1 MASEPALPPVIGAIA
16 EDRDGNAL
24 GTVTA
29 VFVDDAS
36 GQPTWVGLTSGLHAA
51 ADPADV
57 PVVAPIT
64 DAVLTDGRLRL
75 TVPEDAVRAA
85 PHPASPERLS
95 PEEEGLLRDHY
106 RGAGPAGAAATD
118 DAMTRSEEQLRVR
131 TVVEPWTR
139 AVLRIEEVTEEVMV
153 PVTVTRQRARI
164 EYRPLA
170 AGEADRPTAAADEPG
185 TERPTSTTEWV
196 TLWGEQPR
204 VTLERVPV
212 ERVRLATSWTTE
224 EQSYGDEVRRELLEL
239 TTDTDRT

>member
-36 GQPTWVGLTSGLHAA
+36 GQPTWVALTSGVHAA

-64 DAVLTDGRLRL
+64 GAVLTDGRLRL
-75 TVPEDAVRAA
+75 TVPSDAVRAA

-106 RGAGPAGAAATD
+106 RGGGAGTD

-170 AGEADRPTAAADEPG
+170 AGDADHPAAGADEPG
-185 TERPTSTTEWV
+185 TEHPTSTTEWV

-212 ERVRLATSWTTE
+212 EQVRLATSWTTE
-224 EQSYGDEVRRELLEL
+224 EQSYGDEVRREQVEL